1 MKQYKFDYIRE
12 MVEKWNPEIPR
23 TVEQMHHLPW
33 CISLPW
39 IMPGE
44 EYRPAKDKYGE
55 DILDLDE
62 WHKQHDEYI
71 RKLAKEYED
80 LQNKGRQ
87 PDKS

>member
-12 MVEKWNPEIPR
+12 MVEKWNPEIEKTLDRIEFVPFML
-23 TVEQMHHLPW
+23 T
-33 CISLPW
+33 LPW

-44 EYRPAKDKYGE
+44 EYRPVTDYYGE
-55 DILDLDE
+55 TVDNFEE
-62 WHKQHDEYI
+62 WHRQREEYCK
-71 RKLAKEYED
+71 KLAKEYED